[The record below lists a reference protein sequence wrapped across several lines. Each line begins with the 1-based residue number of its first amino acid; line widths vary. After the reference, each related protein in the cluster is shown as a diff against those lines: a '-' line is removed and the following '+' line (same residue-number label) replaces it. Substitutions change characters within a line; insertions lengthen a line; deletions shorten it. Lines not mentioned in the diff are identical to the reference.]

1 MLKSFQNKMFYCVAT
16 ILSCIVS
23 VLGVL
28 IIFRDELL
36 LFFLMISIFIR
47 FIALILAFCFFQK
60 KLNEKRFRFLFIYS
74 DAIVCALI
82 IFSLCVLLAGKIPTN
97 ILDFHIIS
105 PSIVLIL
112 INLLCYLALH
122 IGSKYIKTNF

>member
-1 MLKSFQNKMFYCVAT
+1 
-16 ILSCIVS
+16 
-23 VLGVL
+23 
-28 IIFRDELL
+28 
-36 LFFLMISIFIR
+36 MISIFIR

-122 IGSKYIKTNF
+122 IGSKYIKPIFSTKEGYVSDGKTVLTKKGTLQVKLASVLGKKNYLQEM